1 MTPQVVQ
8 TSRAQSVLWE
18 SPLPAL
24 RKLSIHETD
33 SSVMIV
39 GRVTSY
45 YLKQLAQETVM
56 PILAGRAL
64 FNRITVDA

>member
-1 MTPQVVQ
+1 MTPQAIQ
-8 TSRAQSVLWE
+8 NSPAQSVLRE

-24 RKLSIHETD
+24 RKLSLHETD

-39 GRVTSY
+39 GKVTSY

-64 FNRITVDA
+64 FNRITVDG